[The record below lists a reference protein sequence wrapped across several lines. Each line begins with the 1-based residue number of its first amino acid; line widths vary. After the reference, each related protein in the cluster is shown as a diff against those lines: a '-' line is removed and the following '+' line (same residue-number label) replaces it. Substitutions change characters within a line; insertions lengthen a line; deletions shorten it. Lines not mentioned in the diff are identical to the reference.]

1 MQSRHRPVESPLLQA
16 EVVQLVVEESG
27 AEGVLLAGGGRG
39 VRVGGP
45 EKECYVKLNKQEFYS
60 IP

>member
-39 VRVGGP
+39 VGVGGP
-45 EKECYVKLNKQEFYS
+45 EK
-60 IP
+60 